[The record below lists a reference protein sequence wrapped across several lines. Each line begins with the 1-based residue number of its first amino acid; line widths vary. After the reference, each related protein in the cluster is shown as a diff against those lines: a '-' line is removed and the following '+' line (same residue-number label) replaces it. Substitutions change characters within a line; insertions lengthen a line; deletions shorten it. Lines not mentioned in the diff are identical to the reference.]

1 MIVYACDVGST
12 KSGSFGW
19 ARVTLDSTS
28 SPRGGENIEDL
39 ILNISSDLDTGRGV
53 SIGFE
58 APLYMPVPN
67 SSEDLSSG
75 RKGEGSRSM
84 FAPAGG
90 YVTTLAC
97 HQAAYILRELS
108 DFQSDYELTLNAED
122 WIQEEGQSL
131 LVWEAFVS
139 EEAHAEEDDHK
150 RDAATAAVFF
160 RENDQNLEDMNAV
173 TSDSILSVI
182 GSAALWA
189 GWTEDTDILH
199 EDCLVLRPSQMYN
212 GEIQE

>member
-12 KSGSFGW
+12 KSRRFGW
-19 ARVTLDSTS
+19 ARVTIDSTS
-28 SPRGGENIEDL
+28 SPKGGEDIDILVSNIF
-39 ILNISSDLDTGRGV
+39 SDLDKGRSV

-90 YVTTLAC
+90 YVTTLSF

-108 DFQSDYELTLNAED
+108 DFQSDYELTLNAES

-131 LVWEAFVS
+131 LIWEAFVS
-139 EEAHAEEDDHK
+139 DEAHAEEDDHK
-150 RDAATAAVFF
+150 RDAATAAIFF

-173 TSDSILSVI
+173 TSDSVLSVI
-182 GSAALWA
+182 GSVALWA
-189 GWTEDTDILH
+189 GWSEDTEILH
-199 EDCLVLRPSQMYN
+199 DDCLVLRPSQKYD
-212 GEIQE
+212 GEIRE